1 MVEFP
6 PDGSPADMD
15 SPGPTPSERPPHP
28 QSSAKRASSLLSNPW
43 RFFRERSEAR
53 ARRREEAELAGIRRE
68 QRRAERAERERRA
81 VLSGALGCYPLSR
94 AVLASEGRVLT
105 DLNRNARLIDGDAAS
120 IRPGDVVVSSMM
132 EDAGFLAPLDD
143 DDDDDDDDDEARR
156 VGSDDDHLSDDLNT
170 RTAGDAPSATRSR
183 PTRRRGRRSGR
194 APAPRYTHEPR
205 VYFVLRGRV
214 DVLAPGPG
222 PDKKDPSDGEDELL
236 NGSSETGVSET
247 GRRSSKRREGRDANV
262 RRREWHRAV
271 GLGPGACFSA
281 PLQAMHG
288 PQCPGGARAVAG
300 GKGLRLLTV
309 PMSIVRRNGAAAVME
324 TCRRETMELIRTVPW
339 LAWIEPAWVTGFVI
353 DSFVL
358 ERRGDPPDARYIPVN
373 ADGSSGASPSG
384 LDVPLVRAGEALR
397 TMRVV
402 TEGAVT
408 GAGNGGVV
416 AAGGVFHE
424 ISLADAHVVFT
435 DGDGKNGDGKNGDG
449 DGKNGDGKNG
459 DGENGDGDGVS
470 AGRLSSRGWTAVTD
484 AVARI
489 APTECIAMR
498 LDRLREHAAR
508 SAYVARSLERH
519 EKARALRAS
528 LFDRVDRSDAAAR
541 PDEVITDED
550 LVAMGILA
558 DPDADGDAPW
568 RAGACPVG
576 TPGGPVPDPSSA
588 PRGSVRREKI
598 RSALKDSLAFEG
610 AEYATLDKA
619 IAEMRELSLRRGD
632 LLAEEGGECW
642 GLCVLE
648 RGELSLYRS
657 RADPHRDRSATGV
670 YHELVGRVGRGY
682 VAGEIPT
689 MFNTPNDATVVAAGT
704 ADETSTSTTG
714 GGETR
719 LWGLSRAQ
727 CERLWGTRDE
737 RWRLK
742 ENARFAPFPRELPAF
757 RAMERARLEHQKRAL
772 ERAKAGLPPLAR
784 TASNAELCLRALPHG
799 LGGTLLESV
808 ISRASPV
815 HRLEAWRVNEAIER
829 TNAFIED
836 VRVAREAREERDRI
850 QRERM
855 QRRAER
861 DAEVAAS
868 GGE

>member
-1 MVEFP
+1 MVEFHR
-6 PDGSPADMD
+6 DVSPADMD
-15 SPGPTPSERPPHP
+15 SPGPTPSERPPRP
-28 QSSAKRASSLLSNPW
+28 QSSAKRASSLLSVPW
-43 RFFRERSEAR
+43 RFFSERSAAR
-53 ARRREEAELAGIRRE
+53 ARRREEETRRAEIRRE
-68 QRRAERAERERRA
+68 QRRAERERLRER

-105 DLNRNARLIDGDAAS
+105 DLNRNARLIDGDAAG
-120 IRPGDVVVSSMM
+120 IRPGDIVVSSMM
-132 EDAGFLAPLDD
+132 EDAGFLAPLDED
-143 DDDDDDDDDEARR
+143 EDEDDEARR
-156 VGSDDDHLSDDLNT
+156 VGSDDDHLDD
-170 RTAGDAPSATRSR
+170 TAGDAPTSR
-183 PTRRRGRRSGR
+183 GRRRRRRRSGR

-222 PDKKDPSDGEDELL
+222 PAKDPSDGEDEK
-236 NGSSETGVSET
+236 NEMNEKET
-247 GRRSSKRREGRDANV
+247 GRKKRRQGGRDAKV
-262 RRREWHRAV
+262 RHGVWHRAV

-288 PQCPGGARAVAG
+288 AECPGGARAVAG

-309 PMSIVRRNGAAAVME
+309 PMSIVERNGAAAVIE
-324 TCRRETMELIRTVPW
+324 TCRRETMELIRAVPW
-339 LAWIEPAWVTGFVI
+339 LAWIEPAWVTGFVV

-358 ERRGDPPDARYIPVN
+358 ERRGDPPDARYAVSAN
-373 ADGSSGASPSG
+373 GSPNGGAPPG

-424 ISLADAHVVFT
+424 ISLADAHAGFAHSP
-435 DGDGKNGDGKNGDG
+435 DGEDGGDG
-449 DGKNGDGKNG
+449 DV
-459 DGENGDGDGVS
+459 VS
-470 AGRLSSRGWTAVTD
+470 EARLSPRGWTAVTD

-489 APTECIAMR
+489 APTECIAMSFE
-498 LDRLREHAAR
+498 RLRAHAAR

-519 EKARALRAS
+519 ERAKALRAS
-528 LFDRVDRSDAAAR
+528 LLDRVARSDEVIT
-541 PDEVITDED
+541 DEVITDED
-550 LVAMGILA
+550 LVVMGILA
-558 DPDADGDAPW
+558 DPDADGHVPW
-568 RAGACPVG
+568 RIGACPVG
-576 TPGGPVPDPSSA
+576 TPGGPVPDPSPA
-588 PRGSVRREKI
+588 PRGGVRREKI
-598 RSALKDSLAFEG
+598 RAAMRESIAFEG
-610 AEYATLDKA
+610 AEDATLDKA

-632 LLAEEGGECW
+632 LLADEGGECW
-642 GLCVLE
+642 GLCVVE

-657 RADPHRDRSATGV
+657 TPDPYRDKSATGA
-670 YHELVGRVGRGY
+670 YQELVGRVGRGY
-682 VAGEIPT
+682 VAGEIPV
-689 MFNTPNDATVVAAGT
+689 MFNTPNDATVVATST
-704 ADETSTSTTG
+704 ADDDEHTT
-714 GGETR
+714 TR

-727 CERLWGTRDE
+727 CERLWGVRDE

-757 RAMERARLEHQKRAL
+757 RALERVRLEHQKRAL

-784 TASNAELCLRALPHG
+784 TASAVELCLRALPHG

-815 HRLEAWRVNEAIER
+815 HRLEASRVNEAIER

-836 VRVAREAREERDRI
+836 VRLAREAREERDRI
-850 QRERM
+850 QRERAA
-855 QRRAER
+855 RR
-861 DAEVAAS
+861 AEVAAA
-868 GGE
+868 GGGGGSDEE

>member
-1 MVEFP
+1 MVGFP
-6 PDGSPADMD
+6 RDVSPADVD
-15 SPGPTPSERPPHP
+15 SPGPTPSERPPRP
-28 QSSAKRASSLLSNPW
+28 QSSAKRASSLLSVPW
-43 RFFRERSEAR
+43 RFFRERSAAR
-53 ARRREEAELAGIRRE
+53 ARRREEETRRAGIRRE
-68 QRRAERAERERRA
+68 QRRAERERLRER

-105 DLNRNARLIDGDAAS
+105 DLNRNARLIDGDAAG

-132 EDAGFLAPLDD
+132 EDAGFLAPLDEDEDEDDQARRVDDDLNGSD
-143 DDDDDDDDDEARR
+143 DDDDRND
-156 VGSDDDHLSDDLNT
+156 
-170 RTAGDAPSATRSR
+170 TAGDAPRR
-183 PTRRRGRRSGR
+183 PGRRRRGRRSGR

-222 PDKKDPSDGEDELL
+222 PAKDPTSDGEDEK
-236 NGSSETGVSET
+236 NEMNEKET
-247 GRRSSKRREGRDANV
+247 GRKKRREGRRDANV
-262 RRREWHRAV
+262 RHGVWHRAV

-288 PQCPGGARAVAG
+288 AECPGGARAVAG

-309 PMSIVRRNGAAAVME
+309 PMSIVRRNGSAAVME
-324 TCRRETMELIRTVPW
+324 TCRRETMELIRAVPW
-339 LAWIEPAWVTGFVI
+339 LAWIEPAWVRGFVI

-358 ERRGDPPDARYIPVN
+358 ERRGDPPDARYVPVS
-373 ADGSSGASPSG
+373 ADGSSGESPAG
-384 LDVPLVRAGEALR
+384 LDVPLVRAGEAPR
-397 TMRVV
+397 AMRVV

-416 AAGGVFHE
+416 TAGGVFHE
-424 ISLADAHVVFT
+424 ISLADAHAVFADSDM
-435 DGDGKNGDGKNGDG
+435 DGEDGKKDGDG
-449 DGKNGDGKNG
+449 DGG
-459 DGENGDGDGVS
+459 GVS
-470 AGRLSSRGWTAVTD
+470 EGRLSSRGWTAVTD

-498 LDRLREHAAR
+498 LDRLRAHAAR

-519 EKARALRAS
+519 EGAKALRAS
-528 LFDRVDRSDAAAR
+528 LLDRVVRSD
-541 PDEVITDED
+541 DDVITDED

-558 DPDADGDAPW
+558 DANALHGHVPW
-568 RAGACPVG
+568 RIGAAPVG

-598 RSALKDSLAFEG
+598 RLALNESLAFEG
-610 AEYATLDKA
+610 AEDATLDKA
-619 IAEMRELSLRRGD
+619 IAEMRELSLARGD

-657 RADPHRDRSATGV
+657 TPDPRRDRSATGA
-670 YHELVGRVGRGY
+670 YQELVGRVGRGY
-682 VAGEIPT
+682 VAGEIPV
-689 MFNTPNDATVVAAGT
+689 MFNTPNDATVVAT
-704 ADETSTSTTG
+704 HVDDDTR
-714 GGETR
+714 TR

-727 CERLWGTRDE
+727 CERLWGKRDE

-742 ENARFAPFPRELPAF
+742 ENATFAPFPRELPVF
-757 RAMERARLEHQKRAL
+757 RAMERVRLEHQKSAL

-784 TASNAELCLRALPHG
+784 TASSAELCLRALPHG

-815 HRLEAWRVNEAIER
+815 HRLEASRVNEAIER

-836 VRVAREAREERDRI
+836 VRLAREAREERDRI
-850 QRERM
+850 QRERAA
-855 QRRAER
+855 RRAER

-868 GGE
+868 GGGGSDGDE

>member
-1 MVEFP
+1 MVEFHR
-6 PDGSPADMD
+6 DVSPADMD
-15 SPGPTPSERPPHP
+15 SPGPTPSERPPRP
-28 QSSAKRASSLLSNPW
+28 QSSAKRASSLLSVPW
-43 RFFRERSEAR
+43 RFFSERSAAR
-53 ARRREEAELAGIRRE
+53 ARRREEETRRAEIRRE
-68 QRRAERAERERRA
+68 QRRAERERLRER

-105 DLNRNARLIDGDAAS
+105 DLNRNARLIDGDAAG
-120 IRPGDVVVSSMM
+120 IRPGDIVVSSMM
-132 EDAGFLAPLDD
+132 EDAGFLAPLDED
-143 DDDDDDDDDEARR
+143 EDEDDEARR
-156 VGSDDDHLSDDLNT
+156 VGSDDDHLDD
-170 RTAGDAPSATRSR
+170 TAGDAPTSR
-183 PTRRRGRRSGR
+183 GRRRRRRRSGR

-222 PDKKDPSDGEDELL
+222 PAKDPSDGEDEK
-236 NGSSETGVSET
+236 NEKNEKNEKET
-247 GRRSSKRREGRDANV
+247 GRKKRREGRDAS

-288 PQCPGGARAVAG
+288 AECPGGARAVAG

-309 PMSIVRRNGAAAVME
+309 PMSIVERNGAAAVIE
-324 TCRRETMELIRTVPW
+324 TCRRETMELIRAVPW
-339 LAWIEPAWVTGFVI
+339 LAWIEPAWVTGFVV

-358 ERRGDPPDARYIPVN
+358 ERRGDPPDARYAVSAN
-373 ADGSSGASPSG
+373 GSPNGGAPPG

-424 ISLADAHVVFT
+424 ISLADAHAGFAHSP
-435 DGDGKNGDGKNGDG
+435 DGEDGGDG
-449 DGKNGDGKNG
+449 DV
-459 DGENGDGDGVS
+459 VS
-470 AGRLSSRGWTAVTD
+470 EARLSPRGWTAVTD

-489 APTECIAMR
+489 APTECIAMSFE
-498 LDRLREHAAR
+498 RLRAHAAR

-519 EKARALRAS
+519 ERAKALRAS
-528 LFDRVDRSDAAAR
+528 LLDRVARSDEVIT
-541 PDEVITDED
+541 DEVITDED
-550 LVAMGILA
+550 LVVMGILA
-558 DPDADGDAPW
+558 DPDADGHVPW
-568 RAGACPVG
+568 RIGACPVG

-588 PRGSVRREKI
+588 PRGGVRREKI
-598 RSALKDSLAFEG
+598 RAAMRESIAFEG
-610 AEYATLDKA
+610 AEDATLDKA

-632 LLAEEGGECW
+632 LLADEGGECW
-642 GLCVLE
+642 GLCVVE

-657 RADPHRDRSATGV
+657 TPDPYRDKSATGA
-670 YHELVGRVGRGY
+670 YQELVGRVGRGY
-682 VAGEIPT
+682 VAGEIPV
-689 MFNTPNDATVVAAGT
+689 MFNTPNDATVVATST
-704 ADETSTSTTG
+704 ADDDEHTT
-714 GGETR
+714 TR

-727 CERLWGTRDE
+727 CERLWGVRDE

-757 RAMERARLEHQKRAL
+757 RALERVRLEHQKRAL

-784 TASNAELCLRALPHG
+784 TASAVELCLRALPHG

-808 ISRASPV
+808 VSCASPV
-815 HRLEAWRVNEAIER
+815 HRLEASRVNEAIER

-836 VRVAREAREERDRI
+836 VRLAREAREERDRI
-850 QRERM
+850 QRERAA
-855 QRRAER
+855 RR
-861 DAEVAAS
+861 AEVAAA
-868 GGE
+868 GGGGGSDEE

>member
-1 MVEFP
+1 MVGFP
-6 PDGSPADMD
+6 RDVSPADMD
-15 SPGPTPSERPPHP
+15 SPGPTPSERPPRP
-28 QSSAKRASSLLSNPW
+28 QSSAKRASSLLSVPW

-105 DLNRNARLIDGDAAS
+105 DLNRNARLIDGDAAG

-143 DDDDDDDDDEARR
+143 DEDDDDDEARR
-156 VGSDDDHLSDDLNT
+156 VGSDDDQRRRRRSQHAHGWRRPRHPAS
-170 RTAGDAPSATRSR
+170 DAPARAAIGTGARAALHARTPCVLRAAR
-183 PTRRRGRRSGR
+183 PRRRARAGTGTGEGPERRR
-194 APAPRYTHEPR
+194 RREER
-205 VYFVLRGRV
+205 R
-214 DVLAPGPG
+214 
-222 PDKKDPSDGEDELL
+222 
-236 NGSSETGVSET
+236 SETGVSET
-247 GRRSSKRREGRDANV
+247 GRRSSKRREGRDAKV
-262 RRREWHRAV
+262 RHGVWHRAV

-288 PQCPGGARAVAG
+288 AECPGGARAVAG

-358 ERRGDPPDARYIPVN
+358 ERRGDPPDARYIPVS

-449 DGKNGDGKNG
+449 DGKNGDGENG

-470 AGRLSSRGWTAVTD
+470 EGRLSSRGWTAVTD

-610 AEYATLDKA
+610 AEDATLDKA

-714 GGETR
+714 V
-719 LWGLSRAQ
+719 
-727 CERLWGTRDE
+727 
-737 RWRLK
+737 
-742 ENARFAPFPRELPAF
+742 
-757 RAMERARLEHQKRAL
+757 
-772 ERAKAGLPPLAR
+772 AK
-784 TASNAELCLRALPHG
+784 
-799 LGGTLLESV
+799 LGCGV
-808 ISRASPV
+808 
-815 HRLEAWRVNEAIER
+815 
-829 TNAFIED
+829 
-836 VRVAREAREERDRI
+836 
-850 QRERM
+850 
-855 QRRAER
+855 
-861 DAEVAAS
+861 
-868 GGE
+868 

>member
-1 MVEFP
+1 MVGFP
-6 PDGSPADMD
+6 RDVSPADVD
-15 SPGPTPSERPPHP
+15 SPGPTPSERPPRP
-28 QSSAKRASSLLSNPW
+28 QSSAKRASSLLSVPW
-43 RFFRERSEAR
+43 RFFRERSAAR
-53 ARRREEAELAGIRRE
+53 ARRREEETRRAGIRRE
-68 QRRAERAERERRA
+68 QRRAERERLRER

-105 DLNRNARLIDGDAAS
+105 DLNRNARLIDGDAAG

-132 EDAGFLAPLDD
+132 EDAGFLAPLDEDEDEDDQARRVDDDLNGSD
-143 DDDDDDDDDEARR
+143 DDDD
-156 VGSDDDHLSDDLNT
+156 LND
-170 RTAGDAPSATRSR
+170 TAGDAPRR
-183 PTRRRGRRSGR
+183 PGLRRGRRSGR

-222 PDKKDPSDGEDELL
+222 PAKDPTSDGEDEK
-236 NGSSETGVSET
+236 NEMNEKET
-247 GRRSSKRREGRDANV
+247 GRKKRREGRDAKV
-262 RRREWHRAV
+262 RHGVWHRAV

-288 PQCPGGARAVAG
+288 AECPGGARAVAG

-309 PMSIVRRNGAAAVME
+309 PMSIVRRNGSAAVME
-324 TCRRETMELIRTVPW
+324 TCRRETMELIRAVPW
-339 LAWIEPAWVTGFVI
+339 LAWIEPAWVTGFVV

-358 ERRGDPPDARYIPVN
+358 ERRGDPPDARYAVSAN
-373 ADGSSGASPSG
+373 GSPNGGAPPG

-424 ISLADAHVVFT
+424 ISLADAHAGFAHSP
-435 DGDGKNGDGKNGDG
+435 DGEDGGDG
-449 DGKNGDGKNG
+449 DV
-459 DGENGDGDGVS
+459 VS
-470 AGRLSSRGWTAVTD
+470 EARLSPRGWTAVTD

-489 APTECIAMR
+489 APTECIAMSFE
-498 LDRLREHAAR
+498 RLRAHAAR

-519 EKARALRAS
+519 ERAKALRAS
-528 LFDRVDRSDAAAR
+528 LLDRVARSDEVIT
-541 PDEVITDED
+541 DEVITDED
-550 LVAMGILA
+550 LVVMGILA
-558 DPDADGDAPW
+558 DPDADGHVPW
-568 RAGACPVG
+568 RIGACPVG

-588 PRGSVRREKI
+588 PRGGVRREKI
-598 RSALKDSLAFEG
+598 RAAMRESIAFEG
-610 AEYATLDKA
+610 AEDATLDKA
-619 IAEMRELSLRRGD
+619 IAEMRELSLARGD

-657 RADPHRDRSATGV
+657 TPDPRRDRSATGA
-670 YHELVGRVGRGY
+670 YQELVGRVGRGY
-682 VAGEIPT
+682 VAGEIPV
-689 MFNTPNDATVVAAGT
+689 MFNTPNDATVVAT
-704 ADETSTSTTG
+704 HVDDDTR
-714 GGETR
+714 TR

-727 CERLWGTRDE
+727 CERLWGKRDE
-737 RWRLK
+737 RWRVK
-742 ENARFAPFPRELPAF
+742 ENALFAPFPRELPVF
-757 RAMERARLEHQKRAL
+757 RAMERVRLEHQKRAL

-784 TASNAELCLRALPHG
+784 TASAVELCLRALPHG

-815 HRLEAWRVNEAIER
+815 HRLEASRVNEAIER

-836 VRVAREAREERDRI
+836 VRLAREAREERDRI
-850 QRERM
+850 QRERAA
-855 QRRAER
+855 RRAER

-868 GGE
+868 GGGGSDGDE

>member
-1 MVEFP
+1 MVEFHR
-6 PDGSPADMD
+6 DVSPADMD
-15 SPGPTPSERPPHP
+15 SPGPTPSERPPRP
-28 QSSAKRASSLLSNPW
+28 QSSAKRASSLLSVPW
-43 RFFRERSEAR
+43 RFFSERSAAR
-53 ARRREEAELAGIRRE
+53 ARRREEETRRAEIRRE
-68 QRRAERAERERRA
+68 QRRAERERLRER

-105 DLNRNARLIDGDAAS
+105 DLNRNARLIDGDAAG
-120 IRPGDVVVSSMM
+120 IRPGDIVVSSMM
-132 EDAGFLAPLDD
+132 EDAGFLAPLDED
-143 DDDDDDDDDEARR
+143 EDEDDEARR
-156 VGSDDDHLSDDLNT
+156 VGSDDDHLDD
-170 RTAGDAPSATRSR
+170 TAGDAPRR
-183 PTRRRGRRSGR
+183 PGRRRRGRRSGR

-222 PDKKDPSDGEDELL
+222 PAKDPSDGEDEK
-236 NGSSETGVSET
+236 NEMNEKET
-247 GRRSSKRREGRDANV
+247 GRKKRRQGGRDAKV
-262 RRREWHRAV
+262 RHGVWHRAV

-288 PQCPGGARAVAG
+288 AECPGGARAVAG

-309 PMSIVRRNGAAAVME
+309 PMSIVERNGAAAVIE
-324 TCRRETMELIRTVPW
+324 TCRRETMELIRAVPW
-339 LAWIEPAWVTGFVI
+339 LAWIEPAWVTGFVV

-358 ERRGDPPDARYIPVN
+358 ERRGDPPDARYAVSAN
-373 ADGSSGASPSG
+373 GSPNGGAPPG

-416 AAGGVFHE
+416 TAGGVFHE
-424 ISLADAHVVFT
+424 ISLADAHAGFAHSP
-435 DGDGKNGDGKNGDG
+435 DGEDGGDG
-449 DGKNGDGKNG
+449 DV
-459 DGENGDGDGVS
+459 VS
-470 AGRLSSRGWTAVTD
+470 EARLSPRGWTAVTD

-489 APTECIAMR
+489 APTECIAMSFE
-498 LDRLREHAAR
+498 RLRAHAAR

-519 EKARALRAS
+519 ERAKALRAS
-528 LFDRVDRSDAAAR
+528 LLDRVARSDEVIT
-541 PDEVITDED
+541 DEVITDED
-550 LVAMGILA
+550 LVVMGILA
-558 DPDADGDAPW
+558 DPDADGHVPW
-568 RAGACPVG
+568 RIGACPVG

-588 PRGSVRREKI
+588 PRGGVRREKI
-598 RSALKDSLAFEG
+598 RAAMRESIAFEG
-610 AEYATLDKA
+610 AEDATLDKA

-632 LLAEEGGECW
+632 LLADEGGECW
-642 GLCVLE
+642 GLCVVE

-657 RADPHRDRSATGV
+657 TPDPYRDKSATGA
-670 YHELVGRVGRGY
+670 YQELVGRVGRGY
-682 VAGEIPT
+682 VAGEIPV
-689 MFNTPNDATVVAAGT
+689 MFNTPNDATVVATST
-704 ADETSTSTTG
+704 ADDDEHTT
-714 GGETR
+714 TR

-727 CERLWGTRDE
+727 CERLWGVRDE

-757 RAMERARLEHQKRAL
+757 RALERVRLEHQKRAL

-784 TASNAELCLRALPHG
+784 TASAVELCLRALPHG

-815 HRLEAWRVNEAIER
+815 HRLEASRVNEAIER

-836 VRVAREAREERDRI
+836 VRLAREAREERDRI
-850 QRERM
+850 QRERAA
-855 QRRAER
+855 RR
-861 DAEVAAS
+861 AEVAAA
-868 GGE
+868 GGGGGSDEE